1 MGVSKGV
8 FMSFSARDLSFH
20 QRLGH
25 LVGQLGRD
33 EFWPVFAAFL
43 REDIAFTSWVLLIFR
58 ANEPPLLIHEGD
70 ANDLEDQLFRD
81 YLLHHYKD
89 DPFCRLAIE
98 PFASGPYRLDE
109 VIEPDFRSSEYYRS
123 YFAKN
128 VVEDEIQLL
137 APFLQG
143 TAQHGVLS
151 LSLGSERRFTS
162 EEYGLLSLVSPWLLP
177 LLAHA
182 ASLALGEL
190 RIPTER
196 PNRSELEQRL
206 RSLDGI
212 RLTEREVQTALLLL
226 SGQSTRGIAA
236 HLGIAP
242 ETAKVHRR
250 NLYDKL
256 GVNSQIEV
264 FALFASLP
272 DTTGAR
278 KLSSL

>member
-1 MGVSKGV
+1 MNFTAS
-8 FMSFSARDLSFH
+8 DLSFH

-25 LVGQLGRD
+25 VLAYLGRD
-33 EFWPVFAAFL
+33 EFWPIFAAFL
-43 REDIAFTSWVLLIFR
+43 REQIAFNSWVLLIFR
-58 ANEPPLLIHEGD
+58 PSEPPLLVHEGD
-70 ANDLEDQLFRD
+70 ANDLEDALFRD
-81 YLLHHYKD
+81 YLLRLYKD
-89 DPFCRLAIE
+89 DPFYLFANQ
-98 PFASGPYRLDE
+98 PFASGPHRLEE
-109 VIEPDFRSSEYYRS
+109 VVTPQFRQSEYFHT

-128 VVEDEIQLL
+128 VVEDEVQLL
-137 APFLQG
+137 APFFQG
-143 TAQHGVLS
+143 TEQHGVLS
-151 LSLGSERRFTS
+151 LSLGFERRFTA
-162 EEYGLLSLVSPWLLP
+162 EEYGLLSLISPWVLP

-182 ASLALGEL
+182 ARQTLGEL
-190 RIPTER
+190 QTPAKR
-196 PNRSELEQRL
+196 PNHGELERRL
-206 RSLDGI
+206 RALEGV

-272 DTTGAR
+272 A
-278 KLSSL
+278 